1 MTVRKKIAATVLLLL
16 AAVAW
21 AAEVPRRSPDFQ
33 IHMLNG
39 TSVQLSQYRGKIIAL
54 AFLKPS

>member
-1 MTVRKKIAATVLLLL
+1 MTVRRRITAKVLLLL
-16 AAVAW
+16 AATAW